1 MLNYIIR
8 RVLYIMPIIIGVNI
22 ITFVL
27 FFMVNSPD
35 DMARMQLGEKYVT
48 VEQISAWKQNHGLD
62 KPLFIN
68 AHATGHLI
76 ITDTLFFKKSLNLF
90 TFNFGSSNQ
99 GRDINLD
106 IKERMWP
113 SLALAVPSLL
123 VGMMINICFAFF
135 TIFFK
140 EIYLDKLGVMLCII
154 MLSISSLF
162 YIIGGQFLFAKTLQW
177 LPISGYQQGLGA
189 IKFLILPIIIGA
201 VAGMG
206 SGARWYRDLFLEE
219 LNKEYVLTARAKGL
233 SEVKILFIHVLKN
246 AMIPIVTGIVA
257 LLPLLFMGSLL
268 MESFFAI
275 PGLGSYT
282 MDAIAQQDFEIV
294 RVMVFLGALFYILG
308 LILTDLAYTVVD
320 PRIRL

>member
-1 MLNYIIR
+1 MLKYIIR
-8 RVLYIMPIIIGVNI
+8 RILYAIPIIIGVNI

-35 DMARMQLGEKYVT
+35 DMARMQLGEKHVT
-48 VEQISAWKQNHGLD
+48 MEEITRWKQSHGLD
-62 KPLFIN
+62 KPFFIN
-68 AHATGHLI
+68 THTTGHLI

-106 IKERMWP
+106 IQERMWP
-113 SLALAVPSLL
+113 SLAIAVPSLL
-123 VGMMINICFAFF
+123 VGIIINICFAFCI
-135 TIFFK
+135 IFFR
-140 EIYLDKLGVMLCII
+140 ESYLDNLGVMLCIS
-154 MLSISSLF
+154 MLSISGLF

-177 LPISGYQQGLGA
+177 VPISGYQNGLGA

-206 SGARWYRDLFLEE
+206 AGARWYRDLFLEE

-233 SEVKILFIHVLKN
+233 SELKVLFIHVLKN

-308 LILTDLAYTVVD
+308 LILTDLAYTLVD